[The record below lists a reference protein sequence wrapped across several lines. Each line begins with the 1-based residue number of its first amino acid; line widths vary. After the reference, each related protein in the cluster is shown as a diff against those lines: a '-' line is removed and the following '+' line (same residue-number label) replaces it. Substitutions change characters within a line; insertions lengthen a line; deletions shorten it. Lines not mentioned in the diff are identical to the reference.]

1 MLDNTMQAQLTDF
14 VRRAFEEDVRDG
26 DHTSLACVP
35 KDAIGRARLIVKDD
49 GILAGVAFAKFVF
62 AYLDPNFELDV
73 LIEDGSPIKKGD
85 IAFTV
90 RGRSQLILQAE
101 RLVLNAMQRMSGIA
115 TLTRQYVDAVA
126 DFAVQLLDTRKTTPT
141 IRFLEKWAVRIGGG
155 TNYREGLYDRIMIKD
170 NHTDFCGDIATA
182 IQKVHNYLAT
192 NNLNLDITVEVR
204 NLKEL
209 EDVLAV
215 GGIQRIMLDNF
226 DVPTMIKAVA
236 RINKSYEVE
245 ASGGIT
251 MLTLREIAAT
261 GVDFISVG
269 ALTHSFQ
276 SLDLSLKEYEV

>member
-62 AYLDPNFELDV
+62 DYLDPNFELDV
-73 LIEDGSPIKKGD
+73 LIEDGSRIKKGD

-126 DFAVQLLDTRKTTPT
+126 DFPVQLLDTRKTTPT

-182 IQKVHNYLAT
+182 IQKVHNYLAV
-192 NNLNLDITVEVR
+192 NNLNLAITVEVR
-204 NLKEL
+204 NLQEL